1 MAILL
6 TTKICCLF
14 QSLASL
20 CLISEKVFIEF
31 EMKLQFV
38 LGQKTKNVTVSHVE
52 RPDVVWVSPP
62 STEETDAFLQQV
74 SGIRG
79 V

>member
-1 MAILL
+1 MGYCLLLKFVAYFRVLIL
-6 TTKICCLF
+6 C
-14 QSLASL
+14 
-20 CLISEKVFIEF
+20 EKVLIEF
-31 EMKLQFV
+31 KMKLQFV
-38 LGQKTKNVTVSHVE
+38 LGQKTKNVAVSHVE

-79 V
+79 L